1 MPYIITFAP
10 GAVSAGTDLDLPAGS
25 PPLKSVRDA
34 VLFRG
39 SDGTAAAAEV
49 AVTVTVVDKDTIRLN
64 VATLTRDLL
73 TLLYEAEYELD
84 RA

>member
-1 MPYIITFAP
+1 
-10 GAVSAGTDLDLPAGS
+10 
-25 PPLKSVRDA
+25 VRDA

-49 AVTVTVVDKDTIRLN
+49 AVTVTRVDKDTIRLD